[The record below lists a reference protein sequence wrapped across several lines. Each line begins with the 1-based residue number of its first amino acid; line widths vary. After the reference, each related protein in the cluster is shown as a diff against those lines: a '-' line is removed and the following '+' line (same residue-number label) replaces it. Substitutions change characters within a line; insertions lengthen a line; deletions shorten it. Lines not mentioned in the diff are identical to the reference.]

1 MLVRDGAQ
9 LTITVSG
16 NATDEDW
23 KDVFV
28 VDYSQ
33 PTWPTA
39 KKSSITMTVTGA
51 GASADGLAG
60 GPYTISSD
68 HSRSWVGPFGGF
80 ISASGAWWH
89 AMDADQ
95 KTTAWK
101 ALPSFLDVA
110 QYETNRASMIR
121 SKTLWKSS

>member
-1 MLVRDGAQ
+1 VRDGAD
-9 LTITVSG
+9 ITVTVAG
-16 NATDEDW
+16 NAADEDW

-33 PTWPTA
+33 PTWPTS

-51 GASADGLAG
+51 GAVADGLAG
-60 GPYTISSD
+60 GPYQISSD

-80 ISASGAWWH
+80 ISASGAWYH
-89 AMDADQ
+89 AKEAAGQ
-95 KTTAWK
+95 AETWK
-101 ALPSFLDVA
+101 SLPTFLDAA

-121 SKTLWKSS
+121 SKTQWKSA